1 MAYGHLG
8 CKNRDAM
15 TYAKGMVAN
24 ERKRMNGVAR
34 KLVPW

>member
-1 MAYGHLG
+1 LAYGHLG
-8 CKNRDAM
+8 CKSRDA
-15 TYAKGMVAN
+15 TAYAKGMAAN